1 MNLSET
7 WKSLFKSFPSLLRR
21 LNSSCLPVVV
31 QDCRNPTFRIGTYLR
46 YLLAFID
53 ERWWKDCPLCRLDLP
68 SQSPSMKWFK
78 DLDHLNF
85 VPLRPS
91 SKMPAVTFTEHQMI
105 KVTVTTWGRWW
116 REPLRYEMVDVT
128 FTSYSEKHIEIGWV
142 FQKFILLQ
150 RRHNVY
156 YCMQYLHINRYPLDS
171 TISTK
176 YFYSSTFSL
185 FRCQSS
191 NQTLRP
197 FGRSNTW
204 WIVEAETDLPQD
216 AADYYVVVWPRL
228 SQTGKVNIAVGA
240 SFCKSLDYPPWNKH
254 SPCKY
259 TIPIGNTSSKHPFVG
274 AMSRFRE
281 GIWSINRYFMKGT

>member
-78 DLDHLNF
+78 ELDHLNF

-91 SKMPAVTFTEHQMI
+91 SKMLAVTFTEHQMI

-128 FTSYSEKHIEIGWV
+128 FTSYSKKHTEIG
-142 FQKFILLQ
+142 
-150 RRHNVY
+150 
-156 YCMQYLHINRYPLDS
+156 
-171 TISTK
+171 
-176 YFYSSTFSL
+176 SSFPEVCTPPKEAS
-185 FRCQSS
+185 CV
-191 NQTLRP
+191 LRTYAI
-197 FGRSNTW
+197 F
-204 WIVEAETDLPQD
+204 AHQ
-216 AADYYVVVWPRL
+216 
-228 SQTGKVNIAVGA
+228 
-240 SFCKSLDYPPWNKH
+240 
-254 SPCKY
+254 
-259 TIPIGNTSSKHPFVG
+259 
-274 AMSRFRE
+274 
-281 GIWSINRYFMKGT
+281 